1 MSTVYRL
8 TGPEITVTAG
18 NFSAVSGAQVVRVH
32 IGDVTGKIT
41 IKDASGTVIGS
52 MTMHPGTSEV
62 FRKNPTDVIGCT
74 VDILAAPV
82 GFSN

>member
-8 TGPEITVTAG
+8 TGPEILVTAT

-32 IGDVTGKIT
+32 IGGVTGKIT
-41 IKDASGTVIGS
+41 IKDAAGNVLGT
-52 MTMHPGTSEV
+52 MTMHQDTSEV
-62 FRKNPTDVIGCT
+62 FRKNPTDVIGGT